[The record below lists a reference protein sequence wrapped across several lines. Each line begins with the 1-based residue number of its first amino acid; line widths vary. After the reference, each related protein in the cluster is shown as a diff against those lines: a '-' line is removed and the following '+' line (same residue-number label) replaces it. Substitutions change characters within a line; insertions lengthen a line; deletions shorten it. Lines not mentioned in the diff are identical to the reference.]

1 MRMRV
6 AIFVDGANMFYAQRD
21 NGWHIDYKKVYD
33 HFTKGREIWGAYY
46 FTGTPP
52 YDNITEIK
60 EYRAFRGAL
69 IHIGYYVVDKE
80 AKIITDRTTGSRTL
94 KANLDVEIT
103 LHIMATMGSYDEI
116 IFLGGDSDFAPLIK
130 HLRENGKHV
139 ICVGRRQSTAREL
152 INVSN
157 KFIDLN
163 EIKDEIEKRKGE
175 AII

>member
-1 MRMRV
+1 MRV

-21 NGWHIDYKKVYD
+21 NEWHIDYKKVYEY
-33 HFTKGREIWGAYY
+33 FTQGKQIWGAYY

-52 YDNITEIK
+52 FDNVDQVK
-60 EYRAFRGAL
+60 EYRAFKRAL

-80 AKIITDRTTGSRTL
+80 AKIIEDRVTGDRKL

-103 LHIMATMGSYDEI
+103 LNIMASINSYDEI
-116 IFLGGDSDFAPLIK
+116 VFLGGDSDFAPLIK

-139 ICVGRRQSTAREL
+139 ICVGRRQSTALEL

-157 KFIDLN
+157 KFVDLN
-163 EIKDEIEKRKGE
+163 EIKKEIEK
-175 AII
+175 

>member
-1 MRMRV
+1 MRV

-33 HFTKGREIWGAYY
+33 YFTQGKEIWGAYY

-52 YDNITEIK
+52 FDNITEIK
-60 EYRAFRGAL
+60 EYRTFRGAL
-69 IHIGYYVVDKE
+69 IHIGYFVIDKE
-80 AKIITDRTTGSRTL
+80 AKVIVDRATGDRKL

-103 LHIMATMGSYDEI
+103 LNIMASMDSYDEMV
-116 IFLGGDSDFAPLIK
+116 FLGGDSDFAPLIK
-130 HLRENGKHV
+130 HLRESGKHV
-139 ICVGRRQSTAREL
+139 TCVSRRQSTGLEL

-163 EIKDEIEKRKGE
+163 EIRNEIEK
-175 AII
+175 